1 LKELRVFAALSGLLN
16 TGRLLLCGGI
26 VSLFLVFGMS
36 QEAYATDPS
45 SSEQVVVSPA
55 QQAVNTALATATLEV
70 QGAIDASNTATTVIQ
85 TANTEYQ
92 EASTAVSEISTA
104 ASTAESSVNQVT
116 SLVSDLETQVSNS
129 DNTLL
134 QTSEE
139 VTNVELAGETAT
151 TAVSTLNLEITQAQT
166 SISEATSARTS
177 AVTAVTAAQTELT
190 QANIAI
196 DNAQTAINNLQ
207 ATIGTTTNVLAG
219 VDDAGV
225 RMNLPFSLLMG
236 GTLYNNVFVGSN
248 ATITFGVDEG
258 WVYYQTPNAPSV
270 SIAGWD
276 WTTWSTGTGI
286 TYSTTESTLDIA
298 WDLRPF
304 PQQDASTQMVQIRF
318 NADVNPTDGAWRA
331 DVSAVGPIPNGAR
344 FNYRETTNGA
354 TTTITDLNNGTGFNG
369 QIGQGPAFTP
379 IVNTN
384 ISAVQSAIDAANAT
398 IFQLNTSLSPV
409 VSNNASNQSAL
420 ASVPTTNSL
429 TSATNS
435 YITVKNQLNE
445 SLNSALTNLDTV
457 VNALPAQAKSV
468 DQPNLTVVP
477 DFDYS
482 DITEPDTETPSEP
495 TEEQPQEESPEESP
509 VENEETPSEDEQPVE
524 EEEQPESE
532 EQEQES
538 PLEESSPEPTTTE
551 EAIEDALADGEL
563 TSEEREAIAEA
574 LLTEAAGEAI
584 SAETLE
590 EAGLTY
596 SDLPPETP
604 VEVRTDENGNPVII
618 EAEVAA
624 ALQLFEDPGALISGA
639 LSCLLPVKT
648 DEELT
653 EEQKC
658 QVLTAL
664 ANIGADMSPQERE
677 EAEKMVVAAIIA
689 SGAALNAVGVAT
701 TGSSPSS
708 GGSSGGGG
716 ASGDSKGV
724 RRRKP

>member
-1 LKELRVFAALSGLLN
+1 
-16 TGRLLLCGGI
+16 
-26 VSLFLVFGMS
+26 MS

-45 SSEQVVVSPA
+45 SSEQVIVSPA
-55 QQAVNTALATATLEV
+55 QQAVNTALATAASEV
-70 QGAIDASNTATTVIQ
+70 QGAIDASNAATTVIQ

-92 EASTAVSEISTA
+92 EASVAVSEISAA

-116 SLVSDLETQVSNS
+116 SLVSDLETQVANP

-139 VTNVELAGETAT
+139 VTAVELAGNTAT
-151 TAVSTLNLEITQAQT
+151 ASISNLTLEITQAQT

-177 AVTAVTAAQTELT
+177 AATAVTTAQTELT

-207 ATIGTTTNVLAG
+207 ATIGTTVNVLSG

-225 RMNLPFSLLMG
+225 RMNLPFNLLMG

-248 ATITFGVDEG
+248 ATITFGVNEG
-258 WVYYQTPNAPSV
+258 PNYWATPNAPSV

-354 TTTITDLNNGTGFNG
+354 ITTITDLNNGTGFNG

-384 ISAVQSAIDAANAT
+384 ISTVQSAIDAANAT

-409 VSNNASNQSAL
+409 VSNNAANQSAL
-420 ASVPTTNSL
+420 AAVPTTNSL

-445 SLNSALTNLDTV
+445 SLNLALTDLDTV
-457 VNALPAQAKSV
+457 VHALPAQAKAV
-468 DQPNLTVVP
+468 NQPNLTVVP

-509 VENEETPSEDEQPVE
+509 VESEETPVEDEQPVE
-524 EEEQPESE
+524 EEPQPESE

-563 TSEEREAIAEA
+563 TNEEKEVIAEA
-574 LLTEAAGEAI
+574 LLAEAAGEAI

-604 VEVRTDENGNPVII
+604 VEVRADENGNPVII
-618 EAEVAA
+618 KAEVAA

-639 LSCLLPVKT
+639 LSCLLPVET

-689 SGAALNAVGVAT
+689 SGAALNAVGIAT
-701 TGSSPSS
+701 SGSAPSS

-724 RRRKP
+724 RRRRP